1 MELPLPVPRHAT
13 GWTRHRLV
21 ERMVLGRH
29 ELRAFE
35 GFFGDIVP
43 EPVLAWF
50 EAAYHGVADAP
61 GVPSCVLAWRLV
73 AAANV
78 ATPRTAP
85 QVKPPPLRCEA
96 LDTAGAAGWYCRVDA
111 VIHD

>member
-1 MELPLPVPRHAT
+1 
-13 GWTRHRLV
+13 
-21 ERMVLGRH
+21 MVFGRR
-29 ELRAFE
+29 EVRTFE
-35 GFFGDIVP
+35 SFFGDVIP

-50 EAAYHGVADAP
+50 EAPDHTVVGAP
-61 GVPSCVLAWRLV
+61 GVPCRVLAWRLV

-78 ATPRTAP
+78 ATLCTAP
-85 QVKPPPLRCEA
+85 QVKPPPLRREA